1 MLEKLLVILKQDLL
15 EVKKK
20 GDDLKM
26 PHKMKKGMKMYEVT
40 RVKRTGATGSRIG
53 VYSGTSRRAVAAY
66 AARQTG
72 INGKIRV
79 FPVKLVKKR
88 R

>member
-1 MLEKLLVILKQDLL
+1 
-15 EVKKK
+15 
-20 GDDLKM
+20 M
-26 PHKMKKGMKMYEVT
+26 PHKMKKGLKMYEVT
-40 RVKRTGATGSRIG
+40 RVKKSGATGSRIG
-53 VYSGTSRRAVAAY
+53 VYSGTSRKAVAAY

-72 INGKIRV
+72 VSGTIRV